1 MGLARRT
8 WTAALAAAAIGG
20 TGIGVAA
27 ASGPARDDVP
37 VRPASSTSA
46 PGLDDDGTADQGR
59 GDRPA
64 VPLPT
69 GSASTTSGRHAGDD
83 DGTAD
88 QGHGDRDGAT
98 SSPEPDDDRSGP
110 GGGDDHDDANSGPG
124 GGDDDRSGRG
134 GDDSGDDD

>member
-27 ASGPARDDVP
+27 ASGPSGDDTP
-37 VRPASSTSA
+37 ARPASSTSA
-46 PGLDDDGTADQGR
+46 PGVLDDDGTADRGS

-64 VPLPT
+64 TPLPT
-69 GSASTTSGRHAGDD
+69 GSASATSGRHCGDD

-88 QGHGDRDGAT
+88 RGRGDRGGAA
-98 SSPEPDDDRSGP
+98 SSAEPGDDRSGHRGGDDDHDDDRSG
-110 GGGDDHDDANSGPG
+110 H
-124 GGDDDRSGRG
+124 GDDDH
-134 GDDSGDDD
+134 GDDD